1 MKSPKITNAM
11 QKKYAGYT
19 VVSLNGKI
27 LGIGVDTVA
36 AVEKAK
42 NSEPAIENKEFM
54 ISRISPP
61 IRA

>member
-1 MKSPKITNAM
+1 M